1 MLLLLVWAC
10 DSFAYYFGRRFGR
23 HALAPVVSPKKTW
36 EGSIAGLAG
45 ATIFGAVAGT
55 WWFLPELGPVTGAAA
70 GALASTA
77 GQIGDLV
84 ESLWKRGA
92 GVKDSGTF
100 LPGHGGFY
108 DRIDSLLFAA
118 PVLAAFVAPPVGRMT
133 GLAMKT
139 LSILGSTGSIGR
151 SALDVVAASPDRFR
165 VAALAAGRSIEKLAE
180 QIAAHR
186 PDLVAIDRAE
196 DVSRLER
203 LLPAGANCRIVAG
216 IDGLNEAAC
225 HPKVDTVVG
234 GLVGAL
240 GLRSAHAA
248 VRAGKRLALANKE
261 PLVVAGELILEE
273 ARKSGAELVP
283 VDSEHSAIHQAMR
296 SGRPEE
302 ARRLVLTASGG
313 PFRERRLDTFDAI
326 TVEDAL
332 AHPTWKMG
340 PKITIDSATMMN
352 KGLEVIEA
360 HFLFG
365 LPGERI
371 DVVIHPQSLVHSFVE
386 FVDGSLVAQLA
397 RNDMKF
403 PIVYALDYP
412 GRFANDF
419 GRLDLAAL
427 ARLDFFELE
436 PAPLSGAGSRPPGP
450 RRPGE
455 GCRRS

>member
-1 MLLLLVWAC
+1 
-10 DSFAYYFGRRFGR
+10 
-23 HALAPVVSPKKTW
+23 
-36 EGSIAGLAG
+36 
-45 ATIFGAVAGT
+45 
-55 WWFLPELGPVTGAAA
+55 
-70 GALASTA
+70 
-77 GQIGDLV
+77 
-84 ESLWKRGA
+84 
-92 GVKDSGTF
+92 
-100 LPGHGGFY
+100 
-108 DRIDSLLFAA
+108 
-118 PVLAAFVAPPVGRMT
+118 
-133 GLAMKT
+133 MKF

-151 SALDVVAASPDRFR
+151 STLDVVAAFPERFR

-180 QIAAHR
+180 QIVAFS
-186 PDLVAIDRAE
+186 PELVAIDRSE

-203 LLPAGANCRIVAG
+203 LLPAGAKCRIVPGAE
-216 IDGLNEAAC
+216 GLTEAAC
-225 HPKVDTVVG
+225 YPKADTVVG

-273 ARKSGAELVP
+273 ARKSGAELIP

-296 SGRPEE
+296 CGRAEE

-313 PFRERRLDTFDAI
+313 PFRERRLETFDAI

-371 DVVIHPQSLVHSFVE
+371 DVVVHPQSLIHSFVE
-386 FVDGSLVAQLA
+386 FMDGSLIAQLA
-397 RNDMKF
+397 KNDMKF
-403 PIVYALDYP
+403 PIVYALDFP
-412 GRFANDF
+412 ERFANEF
-419 GRLDLAAL
+419 GRLDLPAL
-427 ARLDFFELE
+427 ARLDFFELDPRRYPALPLARQALAAGGGMPAVLNAANE
-436 PAPLSGAGSRPPGP
+436 IAVAAFLEGKISFPDIVSVVAGTMETTGSTPAPRDLDEAEAVDRGAREAASAIV
-450 RRPGE
+450 RRRAPAVAT
-455 GCRRS
+455 

>member
-1 MLLLLVWAC
+1 
-10 DSFAYYFGRRFGR
+10 
-23 HALAPVVSPKKTW
+23 
-36 EGSIAGLAG
+36 
-45 ATIFGAVAGT
+45 
-55 WWFLPELGPVTGAAA
+55 
-70 GALASTA
+70 
-77 GQIGDLV
+77 
-84 ESLWKRGA
+84 
-92 GVKDSGTF
+92 
-100 LPGHGGFY
+100 
-108 DRIDSLLFAA
+108 
-118 PVLAAFVAPPVGRMT
+118 
-133 GLAMKT
+133 MKT

-326 TVEDAL
+326 TVADAL

-436 PAPLSGAGSRPPGP
+436 PRRYPALGLARQALAGGGGLPAALNASNEVAVAAFLEGKISFPDIVHVVSGTMERVGRPAAPRSLDEAESVDRTAREAASGIVRRLSPAIAR
-450 RRPGE
+450 
-455 GCRRS
+455 

>member
-1 MLLLLVWAC
+1 
-10 DSFAYYFGRRFGR
+10 
-23 HALAPVVSPKKTW
+23 
-36 EGSIAGLAG
+36 
-45 ATIFGAVAGT
+45 
-55 WWFLPELGPVTGAAA
+55 
-70 GALASTA
+70 
-77 GQIGDLV
+77 
-84 ESLWKRGA
+84 
-92 GVKDSGTF
+92 
-100 LPGHGGFY
+100 
-108 DRIDSLLFAA
+108 
-118 PVLAAFVAPPVGRMT
+118 
-133 GLAMKT
+133 MKT

-151 SALDVVAASPDRFR
+151 SSLDVVAAFPDRFR
-165 VAALAAGRSIEKLAE
+165 VAALAAGRSIERLAE
-180 QIAAHR
+180 QVAAFS

-203 LLPAGANCRIVAG
+203 LLPAGVRCRVVSGAE
-216 IDGLNEAAC
+216 GLTEAAC
-225 HPKVDTVVG
+225 HPEADTVVG

-296 SGRPEE
+296 CGKPEE

-326 TVEDAL
+326 TIADAL

-371 DVVIHPQSLVHSFVE
+371 EVVIHPQSLIHSFVE

-397 RNDMKF
+397 KNDMKF
-403 PIVYALDYP
+403 PIVYALGYP
-412 GRFANDF
+412 DRFANDF
-419 GRLDLAAL
+419 GRLDLPAL
-427 ARLDFFELE
+427 ARLDFFEVEPRRYPALSLARQALE
-436 PAPLSGAGSRPPGP
+436 AGGGMPAVLNAANEVAVAAFLDGKISFPDIVSVVSATMETVGQAPAPRSLDEAESIDRAARETASAIV
-450 RRPGE
+450 RRRAPAVAT
-455 GCRRS
+455 